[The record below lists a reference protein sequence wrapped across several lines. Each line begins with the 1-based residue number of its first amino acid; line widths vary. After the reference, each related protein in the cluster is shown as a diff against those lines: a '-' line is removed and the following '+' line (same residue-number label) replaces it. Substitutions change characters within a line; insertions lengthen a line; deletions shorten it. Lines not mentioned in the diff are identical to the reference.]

1 MGSERVNLAVNWS
14 EKCRGR
20 RGRKNGGWWRARTGG
35 SKRLSFLCDGSEGV
49 STLALKSIFQSHNVA

>member
-1 MGSERVNLAVNWS
+1 MKGKGRVKEKKMGSERVNLAVNWS

-35 SKRLSFLCDGSEGV
+35 S
-49 STLALKSIFQSHNVA
+49 